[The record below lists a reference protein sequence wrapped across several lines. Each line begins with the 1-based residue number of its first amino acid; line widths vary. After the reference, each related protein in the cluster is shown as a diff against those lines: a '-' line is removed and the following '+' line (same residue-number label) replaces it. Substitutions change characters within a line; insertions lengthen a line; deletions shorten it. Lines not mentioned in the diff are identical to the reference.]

1 MMRIDD
7 YWRIWIED
15 PAWWY
20 AVGWKAVVVVAHGE
34 CVGSCCCCSRVE
46 KDGRQVGSRME
57 GARAIF
63 LITLTVGWVSE
74 VRLVSLVEDA
84 VSKSVW

>member
-20 AVGWKAVVVVAHGE
+20 AVGWKAVVVVVAHGE
-34 CVGSCCCCSRVE
+34 CVGSCCCSRVE